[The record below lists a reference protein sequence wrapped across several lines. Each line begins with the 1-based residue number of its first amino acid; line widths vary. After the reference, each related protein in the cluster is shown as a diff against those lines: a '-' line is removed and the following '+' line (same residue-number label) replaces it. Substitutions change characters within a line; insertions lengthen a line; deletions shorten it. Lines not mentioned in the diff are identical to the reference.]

1 MNSSEDFLHSSCYL
15 WFHENYPEL
24 RGLLCYNL
32 NNSRNKIQG
41 MMDKGKGLQRGRS
54 DLVFYYNGKAT
65 MIELKT
71 ENGTQEPDQKKWQ
84 SKIESAGFEYF
95 IIRSLNE
102 FKSVIIFLINTNKEP
117 SKLEALI

>member
-1 MNSSEDFLHSSCYL
+1 MNEDILHANCYL

-41 MMDKGKGLQRGRS
+41 MMDKGKGLQKGRS

-71 ENGTQEPDQKKWQ
+71 KDGYQ
-84 SKIESAGFEYF
+84 SKEQKEWEFKIKKAGFEYF
-95 IIRSLNE
+95 IVRSLNE

-117 SKLEALI
+117 IKL